1 LGVNSD
7 PVADMLTRIRNAN
20 MVYRDRV
27 EVPGSRLKKSIAQI
41 LKDEGFIRDFEWND
55 DSKQGVLRVYLKY
68 GPNKE
73 KVINGLKRISKP
85 GLRVYVGRD
94 EIPKVLGGLGVA
106 ILSTS
111 RGVLSDRQARR
122 EHVGGEVICYVW

>member
-1 LGVNSD
+1 MTMTD

-20 MVYRDRV
+20 LVHHERV
-27 EVPGSRLKKSIAQI
+27 EIPGSRLKKSMAQI
-41 LKDEGFIRDFEWND
+41 LKDEGFIRDFDWID
-55 DSKQGVLRVYLKY
+55 DGTQGTLRLYLKY

-85 GLRVYVGRD
+85 GLRVYVQRD
-94 EIPKVLGGLGVA
+94 EVPRVLSGLGIA

-111 RGVLSDRQARR
+111 HGVLSDKQARR
-122 EHVGGEVICYVW
+122 QRVGGEVLCYVW